1 MARIPVDIVGD
12 AYADEASGFA
22 NQETINLVPE
32 VAERKG
38 ARTVSKLSRSDGL
51 VSFGNVG
58 TGTVRGMHVF
68 DDVLYVVADTAL
80 YSVDSTGTET
90 SLGTITGS
98 GRVSITN
105 NETQLVVATTTA
117 GWAYTPGTS
126 TFAQITDPQFTGASS
141 LTYQDGYVIAVI
153 PDSDQYAISALD
165 DATSWAALDRKTC
178 ESATDGLKAAIAD
191 HGDLLCAGGSTIEVH
206 KNTAELTFP
215 YTRVTTIQRGIAS
228 SYSWAQ
234 TDNGFFFLGDD
245 GVMYRL
251 NQYQPARISTRPIE
265 AAIEAEDRSTAFCFA
280 YSRKGHSF
288 VVLTFPGGKTWVY
301 DAATGLWHRRKS
313 FGVDR
318 WRANAYAYAYSKHLV
333 GDTTNGTAWELSD
346 TTYAEGSDPL
356 IAERKTGFMAADGQW
371 VSMEEF
377 EVVVNTGVGLTTGQG
392 SAPLM
397 DMAYSDDGGRTFSD
411 FRQESLGPIG
421 QYGYRVRFCG
431 LGSFNQSRQAWIRVS
446 DPVRVDLMGGFV
458 ELS

>member
-1 MARIPVDIVGD
+1 M
-12 AYADEASGFA
+12 
-22 NQETINLVPE
+22 
-32 VAERKG
+32 
-38 ARTVSKLSRSDGL
+38 L
-51 VSFGNVG
+51 VSQ
-58 TGTVRGMHVF
+58 
-68 DDVLYVVADTAL
+68 
-80 YSVDSTGTET
+80 T
-90 SLGTITGS
+90 S
-98 GRVSITN
+98 
-105 NETQLVVATTTA
+105 
-117 GWAYTPGTS
+117 
-126 TFAQITDPQFTGASS
+126 
-141 LTYQDGYVIAVI
+141 
-153 PDSDQYAISALD
+153 
-165 DATSWAALDRKTC
+165 
-178 ESATDGLKAAIAD
+178 
-191 HGDLLCAGGSTIEVH
+191 
-206 KNTAELTFP
+206 
-215 YTRVTTIQRGIAS
+215 
-228 SYSWAQ
+228 
-234 TDNGFFFLGDD
+234 
-245 GVMYRL
+245 
-251 NQYQPARISTRPIE
+251 
-265 AAIEAEDRSTAFCFA
+265 AFCFA